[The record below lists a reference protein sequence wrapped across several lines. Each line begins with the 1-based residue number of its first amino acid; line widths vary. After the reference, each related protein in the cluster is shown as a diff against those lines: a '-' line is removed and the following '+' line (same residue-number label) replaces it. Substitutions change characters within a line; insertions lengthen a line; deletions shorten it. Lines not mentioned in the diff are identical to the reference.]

1 MFRVFEYYF
10 NLGILMN
17 RNINNLLDLWG
28 IVLLTEK
35 KKKCITKGLK
45 WSNRL

>member
-10 NLGILMN
+10 DLGILMN

-35 KKKCITKGLK
+35 KKSITKGLK
-45 WSNRL
+45 WNNRL

>member
-35 KKKCITKGLK
+35 KKVYNQRIKVE
-45 WSNRL
+45 

>member
-10 NLGILMN
+10 KLGILMN

-35 KKKCITKGLK
+35 K
-45 WSNRL
+45 SV

>member
-1 MFRVFEYYF
+1 
-10 NLGILMN
+10 MN

-35 KKKCITKGLK
+35 KKKVYNQRIKVE
-45 WSNRL
+45 

>member
-35 KKKCITKGLK
+35 KKKVYNQRIKVE
-45 WSNRL
+45 